1 VRLIPVLALVVM
13 ALAGLGAASL
23 PGQAPPAAGPAQIG
37 LQPYVETIPGTELTI
52 EMVPIPGGSF
62 LLGSPEDEADRSPD
76 EGPPVQ
82 VSVGP
87 FWMAKHEVTWD
98 LYDAFRHTGK
108 ADSGKDFDTDDPE
121 SSDVDAVTR
130 PTKRYGDESFG
141 FGKGQQPVI
150 GMSYH
155 AAMEFTRWLSSVT
168 GKAYRLPTEAEWEYA
183 CQAGTTTAYSFGDDE
198 SALDDYGWY
207 ADNSDFQPQPV
218 GEKEPNP
225 WGVHDLHGNVA
236 EFCLDHYDAEAYAAV
251 DAGAEGPVVLPTEK
265 RYPHVV
271 RGGSWDDDPPMLR
284 CAARYQSSPKWSK
297 RDPQQPKG
305 IWWHTDASYVGFR
318 VVRALEEDERLKGLR
333 SQITRDS
340 P

>member
-1 VRLIPVLALVVM
+1 MRFVPCLISLTVALV
-13 ALAGLGAASL
+13 GLGTGSL
-23 PGQAPPAAGPAQIG
+23 PAQEPPAAGPTG
-37 LQPYVETIPGTELTI
+37 VDFLPYAEPIPGTDLAIEL
-52 EMVPIPGGSF
+52 VPIPGGSF
-62 LLGSPEDEADRSPD
+62 LLGSPEAEAERAPD
-76 EGPPVQ
+76 EGPPVE
-82 VSVGP
+82 VRVAP

-98 LYDAFRHTGK
+98 LYDAFRNTGK
-108 ADSGKDFDTDDPE
+108 ADSGKDMGADQPA
-121 SSDVDAVTR
+121 DVDAVTR

-141 FGKGQQPVI
+141 FGKGRQPVVGI
-150 GMSYH
+150 SYH
-155 AAMEFTRWLSSVT
+155 AAREFTRWLSSVT

-183 CQAGTTTAYSFGDDE
+183 CQAGTTTAYSFGDD
-198 SALDDYGWY
+198 ATDLDDHGWY
-207 ADNSDFQPQPV
+207 ADNANFQPQPV

-236 EFCLDHYDAEAYAAV
+236 EYCLDHYGAETYAGIE
-251 DAGAEGPVVLPTEK
+251 AGAEGPVVLPTER

-305 IWWHTDASYVGFR
+305 IWWHTDAPYVGFR
-318 VVRALEEDERLKGLR
+318 VVRAVDEDERLRGIR
-333 SQITRDS
+333 SKITRES